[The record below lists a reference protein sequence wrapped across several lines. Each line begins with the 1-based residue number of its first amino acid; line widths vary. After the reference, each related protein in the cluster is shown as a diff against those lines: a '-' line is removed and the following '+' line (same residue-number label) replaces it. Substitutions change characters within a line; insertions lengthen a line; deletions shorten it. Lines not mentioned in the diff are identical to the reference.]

1 MNQTTFSS
9 PDSHPAKS
17 VLSAIAEFLL
27 GKKYYAVIINT
38 RGTNRCEISS
48 IIFPTLAA
56 AEKHKNEL
64 SATFSYQWV
73 ETISFR
79 SRNDYSSE
87 IKRYNTQMK

>member
-1 MNQTTFSS
+1 MNQT
-9 PDSHPAKS
+9 KS
-17 VLSAIAEFLL
+17 LLSVIVEFLL

-38 RGTNRCEISS
+38 RGTRRCEISS
-48 IIFPTLAA
+48 IIFPTREA

-64 SATFSYQWV
+64 SATASYQWV

-87 IKRYNTQMK
+87 IKRYNTTMK

>member
-1 MNQTTFSS
+1 MSQTKT
-9 PDSHPAKS
+9 
-17 VLSAIAEFLL
+17 VLSAIVEFLL
-27 GKKYYAVIINT
+27 GRKYYAVIINT
-38 RGTNRCEISS
+38 RGTDRCEISS

-87 IKRYNTQMK
+87 IKRYNTPMK

>member
-1 MNQTTFSS
+1 MNQTTFNSQNQT
-9 PDSHPAKS
+9 KS

-27 GKKYYAVIINT
+27 GKINT

-56 AEKHKNEL
+56 AEKHKSEL

-79 SRNDYSSE
+79 SRKNYDSTV
-87 IKRYNTQMK
+87 KRYFTAVK